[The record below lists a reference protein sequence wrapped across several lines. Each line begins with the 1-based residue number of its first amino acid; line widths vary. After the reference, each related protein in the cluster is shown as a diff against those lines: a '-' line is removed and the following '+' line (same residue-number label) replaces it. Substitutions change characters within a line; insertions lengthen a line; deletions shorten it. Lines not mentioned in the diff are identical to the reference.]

1 MQPFKSL
8 PAITLLSVSTEA
20 PAAIIAAASKDK
32 PTDLRSRIIEDFLR
46 ARSLSIHTRR
56 AYKSDL
62 KQFLGWTDR
71 PLAEITPRQF
81 GQYKEYLTKLTYL
94 DPKGKTNKHTK
105 STINRALATVKSF
118 FRWLN
123 TTEQIERNPTV
134 GVSLEKLPLG
144 EAKDLSAD
152 QAAALRQALAQRGE
166 TQVRDRALLAVISH
180 GLRASEV
187 CALNVGDYDGTRL
200 WIRVAKDDST
210 GTVPLCREARI
221 QLDAY
226 LKWRQGQGG
235 TMAGAAPL
243 FLSHSRNNTG
253 ERLTYQGI
261 YYLIKQLGEVAG
273 IANLHPHQFRHTFA
287 TALLLQG
294 VDSLSAMTL
303 TRHRSI
309 ASLERY
315 AKRAKAAAAERAFFA
330 AIGEEAP
337 EPN

>member
-1 MQPFKSL
+1 MQPFKPL

-20 PAAIIAAASKDK
+20 PTAIIHPALTNK
-32 PTDLRSRIIEDFLR
+32 PTDLRSRIIEEFLR
-46 ARSLSIHTRR
+46 ARSLSINTRR

-71 PLAEITPRQF
+71 PLAEITHRQF

-94 DPKGKTNKHTK
+94 DAKGKTNKHNK

-134 GVSLEKLPLG
+134 GISLEKLPLG
-144 EAKDLSAD
+144 EARDLSAD

-166 TQVRDRALLAVISH
+166 TQVRDTALLAVISH

-187 CALNVGDYDGTRL
+187 CGLNVGDYDGTRL
-200 WIRVAKDDST
+200 RIRVAKADST
-210 GTVPLCREARI
+210 GTVPLCWEARI

-226 LKWRQGQGG
+226 LKLRQGQGE

-253 ERLTYQGI
+253 ERLTYQGL
-261 YYLIKQLGEVAG
+261 YYLIKQLGEAAG

-315 AKRAKAAAAERAFFA
+315 AKRAKAAAAERAFYA
-330 AIGEEAP
+330 AIGEEVP